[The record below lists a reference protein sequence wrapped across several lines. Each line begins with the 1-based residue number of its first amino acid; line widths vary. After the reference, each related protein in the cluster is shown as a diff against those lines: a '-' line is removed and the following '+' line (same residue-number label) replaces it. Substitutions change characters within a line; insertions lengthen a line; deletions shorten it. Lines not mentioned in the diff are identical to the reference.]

1 MGSDAAGGAAGN
13 RRALGRKCQGIMSLN
28 WVCMITEGPGLCT
41 PDEVPGMLGNGE
53 SWGSEKGALGKA
65 RDGGMNRR
73 EEANLH

>member
-1 MGSDAAGGAAGN
+1 
-13 RRALGRKCQGIMSLN
+13 MSLN

-41 PDEVPGMLGNGE
+41 LDEVPGMLGNGE